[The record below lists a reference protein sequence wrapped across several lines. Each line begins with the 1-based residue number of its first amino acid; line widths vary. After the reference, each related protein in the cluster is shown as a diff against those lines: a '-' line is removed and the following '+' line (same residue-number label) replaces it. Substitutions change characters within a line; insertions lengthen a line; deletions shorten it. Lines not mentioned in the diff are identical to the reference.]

1 MDEKKIVENW
11 WKKFGGANS
20 YVKGPWNDR
29 EVSARLENFA
39 TRNLARGQT
48 RKHGWIVE

>member
-1 MDEKKIVENW
+1 MDEKKIVENS

-29 EVSARLENFA
+29 EVSARLEN
-39 TRNLARGQT
+39 LARGQT